1 LLQFHQR
8 LFTLDVQV
16 AFEREQGRRAL
27 GEWILRKFK
36 AVRKRRGDALATLAD
51 LTHGEEELEHEWR
64 KQVEVQ
70 TRPLTRATGGLANK
84 SIKAIL
90 ALMEVS
96 SGLGKEITS
105 VSRKLTRNPSM
116 DTLEDLVETRRNLT
130 EEKNQIDAQLESKH
144 NALGV
149 NQWHDLRTLIN
160 DKYLQARTKAL
171 AIKERLRAKVQGKK
185 FEFERVD
192 RAYSNTANGVL
203 YPISQGIIN

>member
-1 LLQFHQR
+1 MLQFHQR